1 VGKYFHECNYLQA
14 NEGNIDLSHLSFLH
28 YLHRTPE
35 ETQNEFRHRGQ
46 APEVEQADA
55 VITDHGVRSVKFRRE
70 GEPDRYHLYI
80 TDFVLPNFTAHW
92 GNIGSGRLGYSVNWH
107 VPIDDTHHWK
117 YMFSFRRDQPLE
129 SSQQRRWRPPDELAD
144 FKFIRNSSNRY
155 LQDRSAM
162 ASNVYTGLGYSFPL
176 HDCWATEGQGA
187 VQDRTKEHPVSMDR
201 AIVVSRKVLSGAI
214 KAVQEGRDPPNVV
227 RDTQFNRFFIL
238 ATDEVLPAS
247 QDWRDYCKELEA
259 LVKTAGDWPDENPVA
274 SEWEKTVEG
283 AKREKARQ
291 QSLNEG
297 LKLAG
302 KE

>member
-1 VGKYFHECNYLQA
+1 
-14 NEGNIDLSHLSFLH
+14 
-28 YLHRTPE
+28 
-35 ETQNEFRHRGQ
+35 
-46 APEVEQADA
+46 
-55 VITDHGVRSVKFRRE
+55 
-70 GEPDRYHLYI
+70 
-80 TDFVLPNFTAHW
+80 
-92 GNIGSGRLGYSVNWH
+92 
-107 VPIDDTHHWK
+107 
-117 YMFSFRRDQPLE
+117 
-129 SSQQRRWRPPDELAD
+129 
-144 FKFIRNSSNRY
+144 
-155 LQDRSAM
+155 
-162 ASNVYTGLGYSFPL
+162 
-176 HDCWATEGQGA
+176 
-187 VQDRTKEHPVSMDR
+187 
-201 AIVVSRKVLSGAI
+201 VSRKVLSGAI